1 MVTTMPDENSKA
13 KKGEQ
18 TALDPKAKKEQL
30 ERLRD
35 DFFQSNADLEDA
47 QEEARETK
55 RHIADILKDAKK
67 VTFGNDGKGKTKQD
81 IIKALRGT

>member
-1 MVTTMPDENSKA
+1 MPEEHNESKRKEGQA
-13 KKGEQ
+13 
-18 TALDPKAKKEQL
+18 ALDPKARKEQL

-47 QEEARETK
+47 QEEAREAK

-67 VTFGNDGKGKTKQD
+67 TAFGKDAKGKTRQD
-81 IIKALRGT
+81 IIKALRGA